1 MSEVSGCREA
11 RKFGSGDVGVVCW
24 EVWGYLISKRI
35 ITCLKIIVLY
45 LILSFD
51 TIILLPMNPPYR
63 ITGKILKL
71 VASISEKIG
80 EVNAAHLNKPPTELR
95 KKNRIKTIHSSLEIE
110 GNTLTIEQI
119 TAIVENKR
127 VVGPRKDIVEVK
139 NAIAIYEHLDKLN
152 PYNFDSFCEAH
163 GILMKGL
170 IESAGKL
177 RSKSVGIV
185 KGSEVAHIAP
195 PSEMLKPLMNDLFD
209 YLKNG
214 DDLVLIKSCVFHYE
228 MEFIHPFID
237 GNGRMGRLWQTLI
250 LKDSYPVFEYLPIET
265 LIKERQEL
273 YYESL
278 VKSDNTGESTVF
290 IEFMLDIILESL
302 EDLLAIQNV
311 SLKNIDRINLFH
323 SIVKGDY
330 FTRKEYLKNFREIS
344 SATASRDLKFAVE
357 NGLIEKIG
365 DKNTARYKYK

>member
-1 MSEVSGCREA
+1 M
-11 RKFGSGDVGVVCW
+11 K
-24 EVWGYLISKRI
+24 
-35 ITCLKIIVLY
+35 
-45 LILSFD
+45 
-51 TIILLPMNPPYR
+51 PPYK

-80 EVNAAHLNKPPTELR
+80 EVNSTHLNKPPTELR

-110 GNTLTIEQI
+110 GNTLTLEQI
-119 TAIVENKR
+119 TAIIENKR
-127 VVGPRKDIVEVK
+127 VIGPKKDILEVK
-139 NAIAIYEHLDKLN
+139 NAINVYDNLDKLN
-152 PYNFDSFCEAH
+152 PYSFKSFCEAH
-163 GILMKGL
+163 RILMNGL
-170 IESAGKL
+170 IDSAGRF

-195 PSEMLKPLMNDLFD
+195 PSDMLRPLMNDLFD
-209 YLKNG
+209 YLKKN

-250 LKDSYPVFEYLPIET
+250 LMNTYPVFEYLPIET
-265 LIKERQEL
+265 LIKERQKQ

-278 VKSDNTGESTVF
+278 GKSDNIGESTVF

-302 EDLLAIQNV
+302 QELLNIQNI
-311 SLKNIDRINLFH
+311 SLTNIDRINLFKLT
-323 SIVKGDY
+323 IKKDY
-330 FTRKEYLKNFREIS
+330 FSRKDYLKNFREIS
-344 SATASRDLKFAVE
+344 SATASRDLLFAVE

-365 DKNTARYKYK
+365 DKNVTRYKYK

>member
-1 MSEVSGCREA
+1 M
-11 RKFGSGDVGVVCW
+11 
-24 EVWGYLISKRI
+24 
-35 ITCLKIIVLY
+35 
-45 LILSFD
+45 ILSSIFQVK
-51 TIILLPMNPPYR
+51 PPYK

-71 VASISEKIG
+71 VASISERIG
-80 EVNAAHLNKPPTELR
+80 EVNSAHLNKPPTELR

-110 GNTLTIEQI
+110 GNTLTIKQI
-119 TAIVENKR
+119 TAIVKNKR
-127 VVGPRKDIVEVK
+127 VIGPKKDILEVK
-139 NAIAIYEHLDKLN
+139 NAIAIYDYLDKLN
-152 PYNFDSFCEAH
+152 PYSFESFCEAH
-163 GILMKGL
+163 AILMNGL
-170 IESAGKL
+170 IESAGRL

-209 YLKNG
+209 YLKN
-214 DDLVLIKSCVFHYE
+214 DEDLGLIKSCVFHYE

-265 LIKERQEL
+265 LIKERQDQ

-278 VKSDNTGESTVF
+278 RKSDNTGESTVF
-290 IEFMLDIILESL
+290 IEFMLAIILESL
-302 EDLLAIQNV
+302 EELLNIQNV
-311 SLKNIDRINLFH
+311 SFINIDRINLFK
-323 SIVKGDY
+323 SIVKEDF

-344 SATASRDLKFAVE
+344 TATASRDLKFAVE

-365 DKNTARYKYK
+365 DKNRARYRYKL

>member
-1 MSEVSGCREA
+1 M
-11 RKFGSGDVGVVCW
+11 K
-24 EVWGYLISKRI
+24 
-35 ITCLKIIVLY
+35 
-45 LILSFD
+45 
-51 TIILLPMNPPYR
+51 PPYK

-80 EVNAAHLNKPPTELR
+80 EVNSAHLNKPPTELR

-119 TAIVENKR
+119 TAIIEKKR
-127 VVGPRKDIVEVK
+127 VIGSKKDILEVK
-139 NAIAIYEHLDKLN
+139 NAIAVYDNLDKLN

-170 IESAGKL
+170 IESAGRL
-177 RSKSVGIV
+177 RNKSVGIV
-185 KGSEVAHIAP
+185 KDSEVAHIAP
-195 PSEMLKPLMNDLFD
+195 SSEMLNPLMKELFD
-209 YLKNG
+209 YLKND
-214 DDLVLIKSCVFHYE
+214 DDLILIKSCVFHYE

-250 LKDSYPVFEYLPIET
+250 LKTSYPVFEYLPIET
-265 LIKERQEL
+265 LIKERQEQ

-278 VKSDNTGESTVF
+278 GKSDSTGESTVF
-290 IEFMLDIILESL
+290 IEFMLEIILESL
-302 EDLLAIQNV
+302 QELLNIQNV
-311 SLKNIDRINLFH
+311 SLTNIDRINLFK
-323 SIVKGDY
+323 SIVKYDY

-344 SATASRDLKFAVE
+344 SATASRDMKFAVE

-365 DKNTARYKYK
+365 DKNTAKYRYK